1 MLGAADLKTPVQTRI
16 TKEYQRYAHIL
27 FITTLVYTLR
37 KQHLYQKKYLWSSY
51 GSYKWSNLNIC
62 GGESLCNVPNHTCFV
77 VCIKLYVTS
86 TLPLF
91 YVIELWDSCSYIRVL
106 VSPLHAASRRLGNP
120 YCKYDYLYNMH
131 TTLAWNAYI
140 YVCSVLPR
148 YGLFTYFTSTLAQK
162 VCRNSNC
169 TLNSWLAYTL
179 KNLHIFF

>member
-1 MLGAADLKTPVQTRI
+1 
-16 TKEYQRYAHIL
+16 
-27 FITTLVYTLR
+27 VYTLR

-51 GSYKWSNLNIC
+51 SSYKWSNLKLC
-62 GGESLCNVPNHTCFV
+62 GGKSLCNVPNHTCFV